1 MKNEAMVDVKEVNLG
16 FFEISYTLYH
26 RNNKLQQGMN
36 WKY

>member
-1 MKNEAMVDVKEVNLG
+1 MKNETMVDVKEVNLG

-36 WKY
+36 

>member
-36 WKY
+36 

>member
-1 MKNEAMVDVKEVNLG
+1 VDVKEVNLG